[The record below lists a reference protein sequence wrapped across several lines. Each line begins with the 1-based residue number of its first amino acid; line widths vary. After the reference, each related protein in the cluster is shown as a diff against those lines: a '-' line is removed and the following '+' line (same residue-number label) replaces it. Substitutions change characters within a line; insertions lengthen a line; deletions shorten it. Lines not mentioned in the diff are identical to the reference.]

1 MGMVSL
7 KMKNYALIDRDGHTI
22 LKGSSLRSRREE
34 PILRTFLQEAIT
46 LFVAGSNGRRTRTLS
61 RHFADRIQRKAYE
74 PREIC
79 RWETVTEKTF
89 SSESNR
95 RLAEAAR
102 GIAVGERLEVYQRI
116 DGTLGRLENYAGD
129 EDTSHMLRRLHD
141 MAERFSELF
150 EDSRD
155 RDYHFPLLTAD
166 ERSSRACAPP
176 DQSNNSDSSK
186 ATQKRHHEW

>member
-1 MGMVSL
+1 
-7 KMKNYALIDRDGHTI
+7 
-22 LKGSSLRSRREE
+22 
-34 PILRTFLQEAIT
+34 LQEAIT
-46 LFVAGSNGRRTRTLS
+46 LFVAGSTSEVRALYLA
-61 RHFADRIQRKAYE
+61 FAERIQRKAYE

-102 GIAVGERLEVYQRI
+102 GIAVGERLEVYQRT
-116 DGTLGRLENYAGD
+116 DGTLGRLENYARD

-141 MAERFSELF
+141 MAERFTELF

-155 RDYHFPLLTAD
+155 RDYHFPLLTATSD
-166 ERSSRACAPP
+166 IASVRAARPIK
-176 DQSNNSDSSK
+176 QLGLF
-186 ATQKRHHEW
+186 